1 MVGTHEGRP
10 DAILAREEKRIE
22 PVTATPSLRVTV
34 VTTPDQ
40 VEQAWISQLAADPQ
54 VSWLDRSAVLP
65 AALDM
70 LQRTRPEVVI
80 VDRPV
85 AEAESFIREVYTALP
100 GTACI
105 ALAPQADMASV
116 RRLMMAGARDVL
128 ARPAKPAELL
138 QSIAAAASIE
148 QERAMRQ
155 PVSGESQPR
164 GRGKFVVVISP
175 KGGTGTTF
183 ISANLAI
190 MLRQLGGGRVVLAD
204 FSLQFGHLGT
214 HLNIFARH
222 TLQNLIDN
230 PDEIDDAMLAAVLQQ
245 HGSGVH
251 VLLAPTSL
259 DLAGDVS
266 PEQVNAVLDQ
276 LLARHSYVVAD
287 TWGVLDETTM
297 ALLARAD
304 DVLVVATPEIP
315 ALKNVKLFLEYLR
328 QHELTRG
335 RVSIVLN
342 RFPSV
347 DGVSL
352 EDVQQHLR
360 QPVSAN
366 IPSAGQLV
374 TYSVNRGVPIVLSHP
389 QSWVGQSLR
398 NLAGYVSG
406 EDASALSLSPEKV
419 RSRPTRTAAPQRRGL
434 FGMLRRQA

>member
-1 MVGTHEGRP
+1 VQ
-10 DAILAREEKRIE
+10 ASI
-22 PVTATPSLRVTV
+22 RVTV
-34 VTTPDQ
+34 VTTHDQ
-40 VEQAWISQLAADPQ
+40 VEQPWISQLAAAPQ

-65 AALDM
+65 AALEM
-70 LQRTRPEVVI
+70 VQRTRPDVVI

-85 AEAESFIREVYTALP
+85 SEAESFIREVYTALP

-105 ALAPQADMASV
+105 ALAPQSDMGTV
-116 RRLMMAGARDVL
+116 RRLMLAGARDVL
-128 ARPAKPAELL
+128 ARPAKPAEIV
-138 QSIAAAASIE
+138 QSIGAAATIE
-148 QERAMRQ
+148 QERASRQ
-155 PVSGESQPR
+155 PVVGENQGR

-190 MLRQLGGGRVVLAD
+190 MLRQLGSGRVALAD
-204 FSLQFGHLGT
+204 FNMQFGHLGT

-222 TLQNLIDN
+222 TLQNLVEN
-230 PDEIDDAMLAAVLQQ
+230 PHEIDDTMLNAVLQQ

-251 VLLAPTSL
+251 VLLAPTSPE
-259 DLAGDVS
+259 LAGDIS
-266 PEQVNAVLDQ
+266 PEQIDAVIDQ

-287 TWGVLDETTM
+287 TWGVLDDVTL
-297 ALLARAD
+297 ALMARAD
-304 DVLVVATPEIP
+304 DLLVVATPEIP
-315 ALKNVKLFLEYLR
+315 ALKNVKFFLEYLR
-328 QHELTRG
+328 QHELTQG
-335 RVSIVLN
+335 RISIVLN

-374 TYSVNRGVPIVLSHP
+374 TYSVNRGVPVVISHP

-398 NLAGYVSG
+398 NLAGYISG
-406 EDASALSLSPEKV
+406 EEGSAISLAPEKA
-419 RSRPTRTAAPQRRGL
+419 RSRPTRSAAPKTGGL
-434 FGMLRRQA
+434 LGLLKRQA